1 MRPRYL
7 VVVSQDDA
15 IIDAVHRR
23 VIQKLPGGT
32 VFRTAASDN
41 HLLVMTSG
49 GPPIAFRERGLL
61 LGSVFKRGSSGP
73 LSVMDET
80 EQNAVIATRGAWL
93 INACWG
99 GYVAVI
105 ADPAGSVIDIMRAP
119 LGDLACHVVRSAEA
133 LICAS
138 DLSLLIASGLARPS
152 LDADALARHLA
163 ADDIRRPETCLS
175 DVFELPGG
183 ERITFDRGCVA
194 RQTMWSPWLFGAS
207 DRQIDDPAEAA
218 HRLRDTA
225 VHCVGARAEEF
236 GPVLLKLSGGLDSSI
251 VAACLA
257 ASERPFSCLTL
268 VTEDPAGDERRHAG
282 LVTTALGVP
291 LFERYRDASRVD
303 PLRSAAARL
312 PRPTARSFGQESARI
327 SAEIASETGAVAIF
341 DGGGGDNVF
350 CSLQSVRPASDCL
363 MNHAGSRT
371 FWRTAGSIAQ
381 LAQASV
387 WKVAARA
394 WRTSRRPSPDFP
406 WPMDLRFLSPEARRV
421 SPGATAHPWLDAPPD
436 ALPGK
441 AAHVALITA
450 AQSVAEGFDAE
461 DHLPTCSPLIS
472 QPMIEI
478 CLRIPSWLWFEDG
491 FNRAIAR
498 RAFSNDLPA
507 GTITRR
513 SKGAPD
519 SFVAE
524 IYQANRS
531 EIRSVLLD
539 GVLRELG
546 LLDLEVLSP
555 VLEGQTPL
563 RGHDFLR
570 IMHLADVEAWARC
583 WR

>member
-7 VVVSQDDA
+7 VTVSRDA
-15 IIDAVHRR
+15 AFIDAVQGR
-23 VIQKLPGGT
+23 VMQELPGST
-32 VFRTAASDN
+32 VFRTSVRDG
-41 HLLVMTSG
+41 HLIVMTSG
-49 GPPIAFRERGLL
+49 GSPIALRERGFL
-61 LGSVFKRGSSGP
+61 LGSVLKRGSAGP
-73 LSVMDET
+73 LSVMDEA
-80 EQNAVIATRGAWL
+80 EQDAVIATRGAWL

-138 DLSLLIASGLARPS
+138 DLSLLIASGFARPS

-175 DVFELPGG
+175 CVSELPGG
-183 ERITFDRGCVA
+183 ERITFDRGSVG
-194 RQTMWSPWLFGAS
+194 RQTMWSPWLFAGR

-218 HRLRDTA
+218 RRLRDTA

-251 VAACLA
+251 VAACLK

-282 LVTTALGVP
+282 LVTGALGMP

-303 PLRSAAARL
+303 SQRSAAARL
-312 PRPTARSFGQESARI
+312 PRPTARSFAQESARL
-327 SAEIASETGAVAIF
+327 SDEIASETGAGVIF

-350 CSLQSVRPASDCL
+350 CSLQSVRPAADCL
-363 MNHAGSRT
+363 MSHAGSTT

-394 WRTSRRPSPDFP
+394 WKTSRRRSPDYP
-406 WPMDLRFLSPEARRV
+406 WPMDPRFLSPEARRV

-450 AQSVAEGFDAE
+450 AQSVAEGFDVQ
-461 DHLPTCSPLIS
+461 DILPTCSPLIS

-478 CLRIPSWLWFEDG
+478 CLQIPSWLWFEDG

-498 RAFSNDLPA
+498 RAFSNELPA
-507 GTITRR
+507 GTIGRR

-524 IYQANRS
+524 IYQANRP
-531 EIRSVLLD
+531 EIRSMLLD

-546 LLDLEVLSP
+546 LLDLDVLSP
-555 VLEGQTPL
+555 VLEDQSPL

-570 IMHLADVEAWARC
+570 VMQLADAEAWARC